1 VTVEADV
8 LPCSEIH
15 DPEESNA
22 INTASIAPIE
32 ISARRRLSSMEAP
45 YVAVPAVS
53 GTLQIVA
60 MIIACPSVA
69 RQR

>member
-1 VTVEADV
+1 VTLEADV

-15 DPEESNA
+15 DPEEPNA

-53 GTLQIVA
+53 GTL
-60 MIIACPSVA
+60 
-69 RQR
+69 